1 MGKHAV
7 CRGVPWIY
15 PSWTSWTCEVGAEAL
30 DHLDIDDVMMDGA
43 DWKRGMQDGRQT
55 EDRRQGGDFVCPAV
69 RNTRIRANGQ
79 LVSHVFRVLGDNGG
93 PLLGGTALN
102 GGAHWGTLC
111 LPLAQG
117 TGPRR
122 RGALSVRGTPP
133 LPPLP
138 PPKSPVSVLARREG
152 GAKRNRVHL
161 SRPFFFIFHFPSPFF
176 SPPDPAFASSVKL
189 AVALSPCSGSKSI
202 SCPGLCLS

>member
-30 DHLDIDDVMMDGA
+30 DQLDIDDVMMDGA
-43 DWKRGMQDGRQT
+43 DNKRGMQDGRQT

-122 RGALSVRGTPP
+122 RGALSVRGAPP

-138 PPKSPVSVLARREG
+138 PQKSPVSVLARRGREVPKG
-152 GAKRNRVHL
+152 IECTYLV
-161 SRPFFFIFHFPSPFF
+161 PFSSFSIFHLPF
-176 SPPDPAFASSVKL
+176 SPLQIPRLLRP
-189 AVALSPCSGSKSI
+189 
-202 SCPGLCLS
+202 